1 MSVISDLLAGGASGL
16 MAGVGTFAKDLREAI
31 TGKAII
37 DPNKQAEILM
47 NAAAIEAAAVK
58 MAADFDKSQM
68 EGQAAIAKLE
78 AQSTDKYVTR
88 WRPTIGW
95 ICGLGLFYTFLLK
108 PLLPFIFACGALM
121 TGRDVASVPILP
133 DVPMGDL
140 IVLLGG
146 MLGLGAMRS
155 VEKIKGAS
163 GVSK

>member
-16 MAGVGTFAKDLREAI
+16 MAGMGSFAKDLREAI
-31 TGKAII
+31 TGKSII

-78 AQSTDKYVTR
+78 AASQDKYVTR

-95 ICGLGLFYTFLLK
+95 TCSFGLMYTFLLK
-108 PLLPFIFACGALM
+108 PLLPFIFECGAVI
-121 TGRDVASVPILP
+121 TGRDMYSVPILP
-133 DVPMGDL
+133 DIPMGDL
-140 IVLLGG
+140 IVLLAG
-146 MLGLGAMRS
+146 MLGLGAMRTA
-155 VEKIKGAS
+155 EKIKSVG
-163 GVSK
+163 K